1 MPIGQQASTAAAG
14 VDAVFLFIV
23 ALSVAVLIF
32 ITFLLVYFTI
42 KYSRKRHPKGVDIE
56 GNTSLE
62 ITWTIIPTVLFLIM
76 FYFGWTNFDYMRD
89 VPRDAM
95 VIQVTARQWA
105 YSFTYPNGKRTTEL
119 YLALNQP
126 VKVELRSLDV
136 IHGFYVPAFRIK
148 EDVVPGKE
156 NYTWFIPTMLGA
168 FDIECT
174 VICGVS
180 HANMLSKAVVVPV
193 DEFKAWYFGDEDA
206 PLPGRKEAAA
216 PAVTAPAAHPAEAI
230 LRQRSCLNCHSLDG
244 RVMVG
249 PTFRG
254 LYGRKE
260 IVKDPGGA
268 EREVAVDEAALARA
282 IQDPHA
288 ERVKG
293 YPPAMPSV
301 SLTPEE
307 TARVIELIKSLQ

>member
-148 EDVVPGKE
+148 QDMVPGKE
-156 NYTWFIPTMLGA
+156 NYTWFIPSMLGS

-180 HANMLSKAVVVPV
+180 HAEMLSKAVVVPV
-193 DEFKAWYFGDEDA
+193 DEFKAWYFGNEDA
-206 PLPGRKEAAA
+206 PLPGRPEAAA
-216 PAVTAPAAHPAEAI
+216 PAVPPTAGHPAAAI
-230 LRQRSCLNCHSLDG
+230 LRDRSCLTCHSLDG
-244 RVMVG
+244 SVMVG
-249 PTFRG
+249 PTFKG
-254 LYGRKE
+254 LYGRRE
-260 IVKDPGGA
+260 IVREAVGA
-268 EREVAVDEAALARA
+268 EREVTVDEAFLARA
-282 IQDPHA
+282 IRDPHA
-288 ERVKG
+288 ETAKG
-293 YPPAMPSV
+293 YPPAMPPV

-307 TARVIELIKSLQ
+307 TAQVIDLIKSLR